1 MARHGDTLENRY
13 ASYSANEWLDPM
25 KGASSFE
32 GAFLVSATPPI
43 RKPRGRGT
51 GDGGGVLN
59 VRSLSRRHR
68 HLTHGD
74 LGEALGNGLLRCRY
88 SLGLEGMEGHTTLGS
103 TANS

>member
-1 MARHGDTLENRY
+1 MPSQGFIPIILTLALGRHRRSPLKRGGFFLSQRH
-13 ASYSANEWLDPM
+13 PHR
-25 KGASSFE
+25 E
-32 GAFLVSATPPI
+32 GTRGGVLVMV
-43 RKPRGRGT
+43 
-51 GDGGGVLN
+51 GGVLN
-59 VRSLSRRHR
+59 VRSLSRRHC

>member
-1 MARHGDTLENRY
+1 LKTVVLRTPV
-13 ASYSANEWLDPM
+13 NEWLDPM
-25 KGASSFE
+25 YKSLLKRGGFSCFRHILYRE
-32 GAFLVSATPPI
+32 ATGGGVPV
-43 RKPRGRGT
+43 T
-51 GDGGGVLN
+51 VGGVLN
-59 VRSLSRRHR
+59 VRSLSRRHC